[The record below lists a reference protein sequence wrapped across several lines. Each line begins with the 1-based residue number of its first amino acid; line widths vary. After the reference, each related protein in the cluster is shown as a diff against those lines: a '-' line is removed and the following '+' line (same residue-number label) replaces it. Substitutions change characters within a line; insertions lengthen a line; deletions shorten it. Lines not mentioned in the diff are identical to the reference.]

1 MVTMQ
6 ERVTVGKINDQEHKD
21 HTKQEKLEFKESE
34 KKTLFILAK
43 GKEMKQLSLTFIVCF
58 LSLFLSYRSDALL
71 KSQQDNRIQELYAKN
86 LTNNLL
92 EWENDLAIVFYVPWC
107 EYCKH
112 MFPVWQSIASLTKH
126 NKNLVLGKFNCEFST
141 DHTSICQSFGVDR
154 YPSIYFVGYGNFNQ
168 APAGEPFGK
177 AKFPSVVR
185 YTADLYP
192 DAIYDWI
199 RLLHTMS
206 TVKRKWDGVW
216 SFWNG
221 KAKEDKKL
229 LHLKIENEALTKK
242 VKLFGD
248 ELERY
253 KAAEIFDDLEDNGD
267 AFPLLHD
274 LPLDEVNNFFNVY
287 IYFSFNLV

>member
-1 MVTMQ
+1 
-6 ERVTVGKINDQEHKD
+6 
-21 HTKQEKLEFKESE
+21 
-34 KKTLFILAK
+34 
-43 GKEMKQLSLTFIVCF
+43 MKQLSLGFIVCF
-58 LSLFLSYRSDALL
+58 LSLFLSYGSEALL
-71 KSQQDNRIQELYAKN
+71 KAQQDSRIQELYAKN

-112 MFPVWQSIASLTKH
+112 MFPVWQSIAALTKN
-126 NKNLVLGKFNCEFST
+126 NKNLVLGKFNCEFSA

-154 YPSIYFVGYGNFNQ
+154 YPSIYFAGYGNFNQ

-206 TVKRKWDGVW
+206 SVKRKWDGLW

-229 LHLKIENEALTKK
+229 LQLKIENEALTKK
-242 VKLFGD
+242 VKLFGE
-248 ELERY
+248 ELEKY

-274 LPLDEVNNFFNVY
+274 LPPDEVNE
-287 IYFSFNLV
+287 IFSFCPFVVLMYSFLTIMFWFDF